1 MLGSAADAGMR
12 PCRADPVR
20 RGQRGTSARWPQT
33 LLPDLL
39 TTASDHPGRIWNEKP
54 RELGRRGLLDS
65 HGRLS
70 SSSTSP
76 NLRTKPASRR
86 VSHHHGRRS
95 FPDRYHSRRVGQRVT
110 GRTVSCSSRTRGRCD
125 GSRGEFGLVSR
136 QHGDGDRL
144 QSLPALPPRRA
155 SSCRALVDHVPDHPA
170 QGEEQPAQPR
180 GRGPLITR
188 GKGCWARAGSR
199 RLWP

>member
-76 NLRTKPASRR
+76 NLRTKPGIQKGVPPSR
-86 VSHHHGRRS
+86 
-95 FPDRYHSRRVGQRVT
+95 PP
-110 GRTVSCSSRTRGRCD
+110 
-125 GSRGEFGLVSR
+125 LVSR
-136 QHGDGDRL
+136 PLPLSPGGAARDWTDCQLL
-144 QSLPALPPRRA
+144 QPYAGKVR
-155 SSCRALVDHVPDHPA
+155 
-170 QGEEQPAQPR
+170 QQP
-180 GRGPLITR
+180 
-188 GKGCWARAGSR
+188 W
-199 RLWP
+199 